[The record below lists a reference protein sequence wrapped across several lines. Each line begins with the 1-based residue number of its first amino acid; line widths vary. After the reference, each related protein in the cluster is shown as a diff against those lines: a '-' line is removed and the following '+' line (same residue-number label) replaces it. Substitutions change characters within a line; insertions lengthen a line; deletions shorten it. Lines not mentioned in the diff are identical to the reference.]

1 MLNEE
6 IAGIFEKMSRVL
18 AFKNAERFRILAY
31 QRAAMSLADLKEDL
45 AALARERRLEEIPGI
60 GKNLARMI
68 REYIRTR
75 RIRQYDY
82 ERKGIPDDLIDLMD
96 VPGLGPKTLA
106 AIHKRFRIQN
116 IEQLRRA
123 LDTGLLLNM
132 PGFGEKKAHNLRRG
146 IELWLARRQR
156 MPLGTALPLAER
168 LLESVRQV
176 PHVEAS
182 ELAGSIRRR
191 RETIGD
197 IDLLVQS
204 KDSAAALREITH
216 LPAVR
221 HVLAVGDTKA
231 TLVLENGIQVDVRAV
246 PEESFGAALQYFT
259 GSKQHNVHLRTI
271 ARQLGLKINEY
282 GLFRG
287 TERLGG
293 RTEDEIYRLLKIP
306 IMPPEIREDRGEIE
320 AATEGR
326 LPALVELEEI
336 RGDLHVHSNYSDGRS
351 TMLEMAEAAGP
362 LHYEYLAIADHSPSA
377 RVARGLDLE
386 RLEKKI
392 EDLNELRTMW
402 KGKPLRLLL
411 GVEADILPNGQLD
424 YPDSILSKFDVI
436 TASIHAAFKQSKDRM
451 TGRLVDALANPRVH
465 VLGHPTTR
473 LIGTRDPVSFDFGR
487 VVRAAV
493 DAQVAL
499 EINGSPLRMDLS
511 DTLARTAQDAGAL
524 FAINSD
530 AHSTAQL
537 EYMRYGVAQARRGW
551 IEGKNVINTW
561 PQAKLLSWL
570 KSREKP

>member
-45 AALARERRLEEIPGI
+45 ATVAREGRLEEIPGI
-60 GKNLARMI
+60 GKALARMI
-68 REYIRTR
+68 REYIRTK

-82 ERKGIPDDLIDLMD
+82 ERKRIPDELIDLMD

-132 PGFGEKKAHNLRRG
+132 PGFREKKANNLRRG

-168 LLESVRQV
+168 LLESVRDV
-176 PHVEAS
+176 AHVEAA
-182 ELAGSIRRR
+182 ELAGSLRRR

-197 IDLLVQS
+197 IDLLVQA
-204 KDSAAALREITH
+204 KDTAAALRAVTR
-216 LPAVR
+216 LPETR
-221 HVLAVGDTKA
+221 HVVAVGDTKA
-231 TLVLENGIQVDVRAV
+231 TVVLENGIQVDIRAV

-282 GLFRG
+282 GVFRG

-293 RTEDEIYRLLKIP
+293 RSEEEIYRLLGIP

-326 LPALVELEEI
+326 LPALVELESI

-351 TMLEMAEAAGP
+351 TMQEMAEAADL

-392 EDLNELRTMW
+392 EEFEELRGARQ
-402 KGKPLRLLL
+402 GKPLRLLL

-436 TASIHAAFKQSKDRM
+436 TASVHAAFKQSKDRM
-451 TGRLVDALANPRVH
+451 TGRLLDALANPRVH
-465 VLGHPTTR
+465 ILGHPTTR
-473 LIGTRDPVSFDFGR
+473 LIGARDPVNFDFAR
-487 VVRAAV
+487 VVRTAV
-493 DAQVAL
+493 DRGVAL
-499 EINGSPLRMDLS
+499 EINGSPIRMDLT
-511 DTLARTAQDAGAL
+511 DTLARTAQEAGTL

-530 AHSTAQL
+530 AHSTSQL

-561 PQAKLLSWL
+561 PTSKLLSWL
-570 KSREKP
+570 KSRAKS